1 MQVAAFLRSLELENI
16 ENIEPHNGSSTIL
29 LVAPKTLL
37 PHWQKELRHLGIRSI
52 FTYHNDT
59 TSNLHKFLSA
69 NSSFKV
75 IITSYNML
83 VHNPDAFSNACQL
96 IWAIFDEA
104 HILKNPKTQA
114 YAAARALPTSRRLLI
129 TGTPIQNRL
138 DELRALVM
146 LCVPTLLVGD
156 DLEASD
162 ALDATLQQSHKI
174 GKVFDELFGRDIAMG
189 STRNASSRQ
198 QASGRVA
205 ADELRAML
213 APYFLRRTKDE
224 VYPKGTS
231 GGLSSIKKDDVV
243 LWVKLEPA
251 QRKLYNT
258 FVHDPTSRGNIK
270 SPLAA
275 LTALK
280 KIVDNP
286 ELFAAQQSQQT
297 CPPANSQQTCP
308 PTTLPSHTTLPSTP
322 TKARITKSLVDTWT
336 KQGHRTVIF
345 SHRTENLKMLQKLF
359 MTPPKLLDGSITS
372 TSERQK
378 MVDDFQTSD
387 FHNVLLVT
395 SGVGGV
401 GLTLTAACRCILY
414 DLHHNPGI
422 DDQCVDRIYRLGQ
435 TRDVL
440 IVRLVASNTCEEIV
454 YRRQMFK
461 KSLSLAV
468 MGGGGD
474 LKRPFAKEELRELFY
489 VGAGEVCETRRIAEK
504 KIKAAH
510 LDEKDV
516 VHLEG
521 LDEAWHDGTTRHDV
535 LLGSCEAK
543 SNNAAAAG
551 PARTQLNED
560 PPLHQKIKGA
570 AAPLGTLDEAA
581 RLELRARAKAAWQ
594 EVGEEAAYVSKN
606 KDAGDAVV
614 VAPSPAKPGRL
625 QKANK
630 KANGWRGVL
639 GGSESEWSA
648 LRGAVAGEIERH
660 RMQSVRH
667 CDESSSSEMSGES
680 SEASGDKRRA
690 SLGEEEEEATSA
702 KSEPPMVRALR
713 EELAKQEMLLANKSL
728 VAMLPD
734 RGEKIRRKC
743 LSLKEKLEKN
753 AVEGV

>member
-1 MQVAAFLRSLELENI
+1 
-16 ENIEPHNGSSTIL
+16 
-29 LVAPKTLL
+29 
-37 PHWQKELRHLGIRSI
+37 
-52 FTYHNDT
+52 
-59 TSNLHKFLSA
+59 
-69 NSSFKV
+69 
-75 IITSYNML
+75 ML

-114 YAAARALPTSRRLLI
+114 YAAARALPSSRRLLI

-297 CPPANSQQTCP
+297 CPTPANSQQTCP

-570 AAPLGTLDEAA
+570 AAPFGTLDEAA

-690 SLGEEEEEATSA
+690 SLGEEEEATSA

-753 AVEGV
+753 TVEGV